1 MSARADMVD
10 FVMARKADTNLAEV
24 LRNKPPA
31 SLKAVNSDDVQH
43 LADAITAALERQQI
57 AMATAEDQA
66 LRHVPWPLRKT
77 LRRIIGSEH

>member
-1 MSARADMVD
+1 
-10 FVMARKADTNLAEV
+10 MARKADVELAGV
-24 LRNKPPA
+24 LGAKPPA
-31 SLKAVNSDDVQH
+31 SLKAVNADDIQH

-77 LRRIIGSEH
+77 LRRIIGSGH